1 MEKET
6 PEKKGFDW
14 GKAVE
19 LLKDGVDLAEKV
31 VGGRNALI
39 AGAAGLALGFTV
51 GAITVSPSDSKCA
64 TFYKEKLTKNSGDDE
79 LWRKWLTRRSSG
91 W

>member
-31 VGGRNALI
+31 VGGRNAFI

-64 TFYKEKLTKNSGDDE
+64 TFYKKELNKNSGDDE
-79 LWRKWLTRRSSG
+79 LWQKWLKRRSSG